1 MVCWYCCWNEGVAGT
16 GAAVSGAGVLVGP
29 ATLSS
34 AIYLV
39 EGICSVAAM
48 EPFKDELESRGL

>member
-1 MVCWYCCWNEGVAGT
+1 MAGT
-16 GAAVSGAGVLVGP
+16 GAAVSGAGVLAGP

-39 EGICSVAAM
+39 EGVCSVAAM
-48 EPFKDELESRGL
+48 EPFTDELESRGL